1 MKYDKTTAVDDYL
14 AGLPEEARVTLEKVR
29 KTIKAA
35 APKAIEVISYQ
46 IPTFKMNG
54 RPLVG
59 FAAFKTHC
67 SFFPMSSS
75 VIEAYKDE
83 LKQYVTSKGT
93 IRFALDKPL
102 PAALV
107 KKLVKARIEENKARA
122 SN

>member
-46 IPTFKMNG
+46 IPTFKMDG